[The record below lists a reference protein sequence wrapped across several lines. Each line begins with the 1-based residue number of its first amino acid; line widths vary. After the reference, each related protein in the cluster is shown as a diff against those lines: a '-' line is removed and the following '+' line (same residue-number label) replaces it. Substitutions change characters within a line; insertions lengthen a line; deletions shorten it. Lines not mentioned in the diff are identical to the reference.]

1 MATLEKKKDFQIHP
15 PAKLQKRNKRN
26 TVNGKAHSSERVS
39 SNFDKGSPVLKKK
52 SQKASHPLCFAK
64 NVIIEF
70 WKGTDNNVY
79 SFLFH
84 QVHLGQGIHEWTK

>member
-1 MATLEKKKDFQIHP
+1 MEKLIVQKGYHLTLIKE
-15 PAKLQKRNKRN
+15 
-26 TVNGKAHSSERVS
+26 
-39 SNFDKGSPVLKKK
+39 VLCYKKK